1 MVFFLLF
8 VFCPPLTLYAETTP
22 EKSVPAAAS
31 APYAAPLLIGA
42 ESGLYALAKNGGLET
57 LWTGGSV
64 KKIIRGQNYWALLT
78 GAGIAFSTD
87 CKNWEMRNNG
97 LPVKRIKVYED
108 GKKSFITIVQEIKD
122 FECYGDMMAL
132 AMKDAVYFSR
142 DQGVS
147 WKSMGSPSARTDGVK
162 AVAVAELP
170 ETTIFASH
178 SVYGV
183 SYLQPD
189 KRGAVWTE
197 INAGIEKLETTGNPD
212 EVSDI
217 AVAVVHGK
225 TAVFASQ
232 TFRRRL
238 YRLDWERGR
247 FDVIWS
253 DKSVF
258 GVVDSLEVNAGS
270 FRFVRDNAI
279 MEADLTSLSNN
290 QPLVF
295 APRADMLAF
304 IKSLP
309 NIVPWTPNCIF
320 IANAAQ
326 KSAGEQVAGLSEL
339 WLVNEEYN
347 PRVKAAAGKAGLY
360 LPVNQA
366 VAAAALDK
374 HLALIAD
381 RGLNM
386 VVIDMK
392 DDYGRLRFTPNDPS
406 IAAKGRVFNPVDLDA
421 FLADMKERGVY
432 TVARIVAFKDP
443 ELAKKD
449 GGKYAVW
456 DRWNNKPWRGYYD
469 RKVKKADANTD
480 ADTLILPSNDSDYV
494 IERAY
499 VDEEWVDPYSEEVW
513 EYNTAIA
520 KELQDRGFDEIQFD
534 YIRFPT
540 DGDNVAAARYRWQ
553 DSGMD
558 KDSAILSFLRH
569 VRVRITAPISI
580 DIYGANGWYRTGART
595 GQEVELLAPYVDVIC
610 PMYYPSHFEQTFLAQ
625 QPAELRPYRIYYIG
639 TGRTAV
645 IARKQALI
653 RPWAQA
659 FYLNVSYDRRYYNE
673 DYVRRQIEG
682 VNSAGAPGYTYWNN
696 SGRYDDIPTFIGAPE
711 PDSF

>member
-8 VFCPPLTLYAETTP
+8 LFCPPLMLYAETMP
-22 EKSVPAAAS
+22 EKSVPVTAP
-31 APYAAPLLIGA
+31 APYVAPLLIGG
-42 ESGLYALAKNGGLET
+42 ESGLYALAKNGRLET
-57 LWTGGSV
+57 LWTGSSV
-64 KKIIRGQNYWALLT
+64 KKIIRGQNYWVLLT
-78 GAGIAFSTD
+78 GNGIAFSTD

-108 GKKSFITIVQEIKD
+108 GKKSFINIVQEIKD

-142 DQGVS
+142 DQGAS
-147 WKSMGSPSARTDGVK
+147 WKSMGSPSSRTDGVK

-170 ETTIFASH
+170 EATIFASH
-178 SVYGV
+178 SIYGV
-183 SYLQPD
+183 SCLQPD
-189 KRGAVWTE
+189 KKGAVWTE
-197 INAGIEKLETTGNPD
+197 INTGIEKLETTGNPD

-217 AVAVVHGK
+217 AVAVVNGK
-225 TAVFASQ
+225 TTVFASQ

-238 YRLDWERGR
+238 YRLDWERRR

-258 GVVDSLEVNAGS
+258 GVVDSLEVNAGA
-270 FRFVRDNAI
+270 FRFVQDNAI
-279 MEADLTSLSNN
+279 MEADITSLSNN

-304 IKSLP
+304 IKALP
-309 NIVPWTPNCIF
+309 NNVPWTPNCIF
-320 IANAAQ
+320 IANTAK
-326 KSAGEQVAGLSEL
+326 KSAGEQTVGLSEL
-339 WLVNEEYN
+339 WLVNEEHN

-366 VAAAALDK
+366 VTAAALDK

-392 DDYGRLRFTPNDPS
+392 DDYGRLRFTPKDPS
-406 IAAKGRVFNPVDLDA
+406 IAAKGRVFNPVDLDQ
-421 FLADMKERGVY
+421 FLAVMKERCVY

-443 ELAKKD
+443 ELAKKN

-456 DRWNNKPWRGYYD
+456 DGWNNKPWQGYYD
-469 RKVKKADANTD
+469 RKVKKADAD
-480 ADTLILPSNDSDYV
+480 ANAGADALILPSNDPDYV

-499 VDEEWVDPYSEEVW
+499 VDEQWVDPYSEEVW
-513 EYNTAIA
+513 EYNSAIA

-540 DGDNVAAARYRWQ
+540 DGDNLAAARYRWQ

-569 VRVRITAPISI
+569 VRARITAPISI

-639 TGRTAV
+639 TGRTAT

-659 FYLNVSYDRRYYNE
+659 FYLNVSYDRRYYNK

-682 VNSAGAPGYTYWNN
+682 VGSAGSPGYTYWNN
-696 SGRYDDIPTFIGAPE
+696 SGRYDDIPTFTGAPE
-711 PDSF
+711 